1 MAHPTAGEQVPG
13 PEGDGGPTRRDAIKA
28 VGVALA
34 AAVVP
39 ASRRAVADAVGPTT
53 APTDLAHLIPIDKRL
68 DPEWVASLTARG
80 KPTVHRGDQL
90 AYIGMPVGGLC
101 AGQVYLG
108 GDGTLWHW
116 DIFNQLH
123 VTKDAH
129 YAHPLR
135 PVPTS
140 VEQGFALHLNGRDPV
155 PLNRAGFPDV
165 TFCGQYPI
173 GTVTYARADVPVTV
187 TLEAFSPFV
196 PLSTDDSSL
205 PATVMRF
212 TIRNASASAVEGS
225 LAGWLRRTSPAGTT
239 RVVTGRGMTWVET
252 STVAPASQPAR
263 PDIRFEDWH
272 DYAGWTVEGT
282 AFGTRPCRRADV
294 PAYMGDVGADRF
306 VNSHVSAPGG
316 SIGAKDGQTGELSS
330 RPFTIERTHITFL
343 IGGGHHP
350 GQTGV
355 NLLVDGHVVRTC
367 SGSDSNRMETQSWD
381 VTNLAGRTATL
392 EIVDAATGAWGNVG
406 VGPISFV
413 DGPADQHDA
422 GSMGLALL
430 GPPSDES
437 DAATGTIG
445 RTFSVAPRGSVTVD
459 FVVAWHYPNLRL
471 ARLGNVGRHYATRFA
486 SALAVAQHVSDD
498 FDRLTSQTRLWRD
511 TWYDSTLPHWL
522 LDRTFMNVSLLATGT
537 CYRFADGRFY
547 AWEGV
552 GYCPGTCTHVWS
564 YAQAAARLF
573 PELERDT
580 RERAELG
587 VGFNPA
593 TGVIGFRGEFDRH
606 LAVDGQAGTI
616 LRCYR
621 EHQMCAD
628 DAFLRR
634 VWPRVRKAFDPLLAL
649 DPAGAGVMVGPQANT
664 LDATWYGRVAWL
676 TSMYLAALRA
686 GAAMASDVGDAP
698 FADRCR
704 TIADRGLTAIV
715 EQMFDR
721 DYFVNRVD
729 PAHLD
734 AINSGTGCEI
744 DQVLGQGW
752 AFQVGLPRA
761 VPERESRSALAALW
775 KYNFAPDVGPYR
787 QAHKPGR
794 WYAMPGESGLLM
806 CTFPRDD
813 WNYNRAK
820 GKGADWAAGY
830 FDECMTGFEHQAAGH
845 MVWEGM
851 VQQGLAIERAVH
863 DRHAAERRNPW
874 NEVEAGDHYARSMAS
889 YGVFTAACGYEYHG
903 PRGHLAFAPRLTPDD
918 FRAPFT
924 AAEGWGTFAQ
934 QRQGDGLHASLDLK
948 WGQLR
953 LRTLALATG
962 GTGVQ
967 VELAGAPVAATVAV
981 YAGRATVLFDPP
993 VTIATGE
1000 RLTVHVVA

>member
-1 MAHPTAGEQVPG
+1 MDVARPTAGEQVPDPG
-13 PEGDGGPTRRDAIKA
+13 RDGGPTRRQAIKA
-28 VGVALA
+28 VGVAV
-34 AAVVP
+34 AVAIAP
-39 ASRRAVADAVGPTT
+39 ATARRAGADATTDPTNT
-53 APTDLAHLIPIDKRL
+53 THLIPADKRL
-68 DPEWVASLTARG
+68 DADWIASLTARG
-80 KPTVHRGDQL
+80 QPTVHRGDQL

-123 VTKDAH
+123 VTGAAH
-129 YAHPLR
+129 YARPLR
-135 PVPTS
+135 PTPSS
-140 VEQGFALHLNGRDPV
+140 VEQGFALQVNGGQPV

-165 TFCGQYPI
+165 TFSGQYPV

-212 TIRNASASAVEGS
+212 TIRNPSSATVKGS
-225 LAGWLRRTSPAGTT
+225 LGGWLRRPGSASNSRLVAGQ
-239 RVVTGRGMTWVET
+239 GMTWVET
-252 STVAPASQPAR
+252 STVPPATRPAR
-263 PDIRFEDWH
+263 PEIRFEDWN

-294 PAYMGDVGADRF
+294 PAYMGDLGSDRF

-316 SIGAKDGQTGELSS
+316 SIGAKDGQTGKLTS
-330 RPFTIERTHITFL
+330 RPFTLGRTHITFL

-350 GQTGV
+350 GRAGV
-355 NLLVDGHVVRTC
+355 NLLVGGHVVRTC
-367 SGSDSNRMETQSWD
+367 TGSDANRMEMQSWD
-381 VTNLAGRTATL
+381 VSDLAGRTATL

-406 VGPISFV
+406 VGPIAFV
-413 DGPADQHDA
+413 DGPADQHDV
-422 GSMGLALL
+422 GSLGLALL
-430 GPPSDES
+430 GPPTGAT
-437 DAATGTIG
+437 DAATGTVG
-445 RTFSVAPRGSVTVD
+445 RAFSVAAGGGVTVD
-459 FVVAWHYPNLRL
+459 FVIAWHYPNLHL

-486 SALAVAQHVSDD
+486 SARAVAQHVIDD

-522 LDRTFMNVSLLATGT
+522 LDRTIMNVSVLATGT

-547 AWEGV
+547 GWEGV

-580 RERAELG
+580 RERVELG

-593 TGVIGFRGEFDRH
+593 TGVIGFRGEFDRR

-621 EHQMCAD
+621 EHQMSAD
-628 DAFLRR
+628 DGFLRR
-634 VWPRVRKAFDPLLAL
+634 VWPRVRQAFDPLCAL

-686 GAAMASDVGDAP
+686 GAAMATDVGDAP

-704 TIADRGLTAIV
+704 AIADRGLTAIV

-721 DYFVNRVD
+721 DYFVNRVE
-729 PAHLD
+729 PAHAD

-761 VPERESRSALAALW
+761 VPERESRAALAALW
-775 KYNFAPDVGPYR
+775 RYNFAPDVGPYR
-787 QAHKPGR
+787 AAHKPGR
-794 WYAMPGESGLLM
+794 WYAMPGEAGLLT
-806 CTFPRDD
+806 CTFPRGD
-813 WNYNRAK
+813 WDYGRAK

-830 FDECMTGFEHQAAGH
+830 FDECMTGFEHQVAGH

-851 VQQGLAIERAVH
+851 VEQGLAVERAVH
-863 DRHAAERRNPW
+863 DRHAADRRNPW

-889 YGVFTAACGYEYHG
+889 YGVFTAVCGYEYHG
-903 PRGHLAFAPRLTPDD
+903 PKGHLAFAPRLTPGN

-924 AAEGWGTFAQ
+924 AAQGWGTFAQ
-934 QRQGDGLHASLDLK
+934 RRLVDGLHATVDLK
-948 WGQLR
+948 WGTLR
-953 LRTLALATG
+953 LSTFGLATSG
-962 GTGVQ
+962 RAVRAALDGRAVG
-967 VELAGAPVAATVAV
+967 ATVAFD
-981 YAGRATVLFDPP
+981 GERATVTFAEA
-993 VTIATGE
+993 VSVSVGH
-1000 RLTVHVVA
+1000 RLTIDVLA